1 MKTVCVW
8 VLAIA
13 SGLPVAWGQSP
24 ENVRALLGDWKG
36 DSICT
41 MAESSCH
48 NEKVVWHVARVP
60 DKPGWISIR
69 GDRLDNGKP
78 VSMGTL
84 EFKWEP
90 ESQTITCEIP
100 QGIWRLTLSG
110 SRLEGTLIRP
120 DKAVFRRVFL
130 QRAAAPA

>member
-1 MKTVCVW
+1 MKSVCIG
-8 VLAIA
+8 VLALV
-13 SGLPVAWGQSP
+13 SGLPVAWGQSAA
-24 ENVRALLGDWKG
+24 NLSSLLGDWKG
-36 DSICT
+36 NSICT
-41 MAESSCH
+41 MAESGCH
-48 NEKVVWHVARVP
+48 NEKVVWHVAKLP
-60 DKPGWISIR
+60 DKPGWLAVR

-100 QGIWRLTLSG
+100 QGVWRLTLSG

-130 QRAAAPA
+130 QRTTAPA